1 MIWRGG
7 TVEDPTSVTDYDLL
21 CFEARVTEGSGRRE
35 TTWSCLVRVDDVGAK
50 PVNWE
55 LLPNLRAIDRPPRAL
70 HPAHAAD
77 AETAAIT
84 AATDDGVRRRTAI
97 DAWLSSAGRQ
107 LERLPGDLTDDI
119 RDRSIRLATQQRLQ
133 QAVEDRLAVLNAAT
147 AIELGEICRV
157 GWAHVVGTGVPQDPT
172 EKDSETIAM
181 AHVTALLRRDGW
193 AVADR
198 HNERP
203 GPGYDLEARK
213 GRLQRCVEVKG
224 VWRSAASKGV
234 SVTGNELAKAAILG
248 DGYWLY
254 VTDQC
259 HDGIGTLYAA
269 YQNPGAVFAD
279 AAKDVPVLH
288 IAGSALKAAK
298 EAQAA

>member
-1 MIWRGG
+1 M
-7 TVEDPTSVTDYDLL
+7 
-21 CFEARVTEGSGRRE
+21 
-35 TTWSCLVRVDDVGAK
+35 
-50 PVNWE
+50 
-55 LLPNLRAIDRPPRAL
+55 
-70 HPAHAAD
+70 
-77 AETAAIT
+77 
-84 AATDDGVRRRTAI
+84 RRRDALN
-97 DAWLSSAGRQ
+97 AWLASAGRQ

-119 RDRSIRLATQQRLQ
+119 RDRSVRLETQQRLQ
-133 QAVEDRLAVLNAAT
+133 RAVEDRLAVLRTAA
-147 AIELGEICRV
+147 AIEVGEVRRV

-181 AHVTALLRRDGW
+181 AHVAALLRRDNW

-198 HNERP
+198 HSERP

-213 GRLQRCVEVKG
+213 GRFQRCVEVKG
-224 VWRSAASKGV
+224 VWRSAASTGV

-248 DGYWLY
+248 EDYWLY

-269 YQNPGAVFAD
+269 YRNPAAVFAD

-288 IAGSALKAAK
+288 IAGSELKAAK
-298 EAQAA
+298 EAQTA